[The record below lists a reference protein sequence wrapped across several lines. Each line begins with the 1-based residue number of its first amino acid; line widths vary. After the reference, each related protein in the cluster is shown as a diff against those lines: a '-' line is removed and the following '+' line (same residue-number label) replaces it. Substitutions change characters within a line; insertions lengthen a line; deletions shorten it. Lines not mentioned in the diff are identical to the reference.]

1 MVLISCGHFH
11 ELLKR
16 VFPRLLKEFAP
27 KGTSDFMTLGHQLGG
42 LSERSCLCFFEL
54 NRFVIYK
61 KDLRVHVGREPT
73 FL

>member
-16 VFPRLLKEFAP
+16 VFQRLLKEFAP

-42 LSERSCLCFFEL
+42 LSERSCFCFL
-54 NRFVIYK
+54 N
-61 KDLRVHVGREPT
+61 
-73 FL
+73 